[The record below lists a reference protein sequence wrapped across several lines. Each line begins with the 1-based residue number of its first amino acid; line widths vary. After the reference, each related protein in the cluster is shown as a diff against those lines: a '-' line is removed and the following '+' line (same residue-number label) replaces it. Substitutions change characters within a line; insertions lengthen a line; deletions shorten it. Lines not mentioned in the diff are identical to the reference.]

1 MSLWENEYNMSV
13 LANRLIKTAW
23 RSNSTRIGAIGLDL
37 SLTELHLVQLEAST
51 DGRISLHATAS
62 VPYPESRD
70 TLLASPKLLRSLIR
84 QAMKVDRFQGKQIV
98 TTLPAGDTRII
109 PVSYHVEEGKSD
121 ATVLL
126 NLLSERIDG
135 ELGDYVIDYMPVRS
149 DESAA
154 DRLAIVAL
162 AKREAVLGYLEVLR
176 KAGLETRRLEIGPA
190 AIRRLV
196 GAMSPEGRHENVVAI
211 NFGRQATYI
220 TVVSGNRLLFDQEV
234 RFGESGL
241 LEKIAA
247 ELDMPVDSVRA
258 LVDSNNIA
266 PGPVPVNAG
275 AGEIDVA
282 GTLQEIIKPMLQGL
296 TEEINRVMVYTASQT
311 HGEAVSRIYLMGSL
325 ARWRGMDDLL
335 NSLVKLPVETIPDP
349 LKSFGRQDKPSGTR
363 HARPEIA
370 VATGLALGG
379 FDDG

>member
-1 MSLWENEYNMSV
+1 M
-13 LANRLIKTAW
+13 
-23 RSNSTRIGAIGLDL
+23 
-37 SLTELHLVQLEAST
+37 
-51 DGRISLHATAS
+51 
-62 VPYPESRD
+62 
-70 TLLASPKLLRSLIR
+70 
-84 QAMKVDRFQGKQIV
+84 
-98 TTLPAGDTRII
+98 
-109 PVSYHVEEGKSD
+109 
-121 ATVLL
+121 L

-247 ELDMPVDSVRA
+247 ELDMPVDSVRT

-275 AGEIDVA
+275 AGDIDVA

-349 LKSFGRQDKPSGTR
+349 LKNFGRQDKPSGTR